1 MLYGNATRVAYTIGP
16 VAGSTIRGVASFGR
30 STQFNCAGATELAL
44 NYRVLEPQ
52 SDPHSVHLR
61 LTLLEGSEC
70 GAGCDASWPG
80 RSLENYVSFQPLL
93 LDDTSG
99 GWHTLRVDLCG
110 GPGPDKPFWRS
121 DSYGSLGD
129 GALDVSALRGW
140 TITFVG
146 PAVMLGAS
154 SGVVEFAELA
164 CAGPR
169 VFGNVLDGP
178 DREAAPPEWSISPV
192 DGPGTVVVTVG
203 GGALRVAF
211 EGVARQSVTVR
222 HELPPDA
229 RYDIDAGAVSVRIDP
244 GNAVVETVPLFG
256 DLIDAARYY
265 VDRGL
270 LDKRRGIDDDD
281 AGVPDFEP
289 GTDGRRHDVP
299 DEARERARRTFA
311 RQRSTMQSFRHL
323 PPRSLSSHSTQGEA
337 FRRMP
342 SRSTGGSSMLS
353 PSLAGSPP
361 RRSASTASARSAR
374 LFLGPR
380 SLGAEE

>member
-1 MLYGNATRVAYTIGP
+1 MCAAVRAVALDAARTPHTPRVRPPKDAYA
-16 VAGSTIRGVASFGR
+16 VV
-30 STQFNCAGATELAL
+30 
-44 NYRVLEPQ
+44 EP
-52 SDPHSVHLR
+52 
-61 LTLLEGSEC
+61 LLERLYPRTFDWRHT
-70 GAGCDASWPG
+70 GA
-80 RSLENYVSFQPLL
+80 
-93 LDDTSG
+93 
-99 GWHTLRVDLCG
+99 
-110 GPGPDKPFWRS
+110 
-121 DSYGSLGD
+121 D
-129 GALDVSALRGW
+129 G
-140 TITFVG
+140 
-146 PAVMLGAS
+146 
-154 SGVVEFAELA
+154 EF
-164 CAGPR
+164 
-169 VFGNVLDGP
+169 
-178 DREAAPPEWSISPV
+178 
-192 DGPGTVVVTVG
+192 
-203 GGALRVAF
+203 
-211 EGVARQSVTVR
+211 
-222 HELPPDA
+222 
-229 RYDIDAGAVSVRIDP
+229 
-244 GNAVVETVPLFG
+244 VVETVPLFG

-361 RRSASTASARSAR
+361 RRSASTGARSAR

>member
-1 MLYGNATRVAYTIGP
+1 MPPKDAYA
-16 VAGSTIRGVASFGR
+16 VV
-30 STQFNCAGATELAL
+30 
-44 NYRVLEPQ
+44 EP
-52 SDPHSVHLR
+52 
-61 LTLLEGSEC
+61 LLERLYPRTFDWRHT
-70 GAGCDASWPG
+70 GA
-80 RSLENYVSFQPLL
+80 
-93 LDDTSG
+93 
-99 GWHTLRVDLCG
+99 
-110 GPGPDKPFWRS
+110 
-121 DSYGSLGD
+121 D
-129 GALDVSALRGW
+129 G
-140 TITFVG
+140 
-146 PAVMLGAS
+146 
-154 SGVVEFAELA
+154 EF
-164 CAGPR
+164 
-169 VFGNVLDGP
+169 
-178 DREAAPPEWSISPV
+178 
-192 DGPGTVVVTVG
+192 
-203 GGALRVAF
+203 
-211 EGVARQSVTVR
+211 
-222 HELPPDA
+222 
-229 RYDIDAGAVSVRIDP
+229 
-244 GNAVVETVPLFG
+244 VVETVPLFG

-323 PPRSLSSHSTQGEA
+323 PQRSLSSHSTAAELA

-380 SLGAEE
+380 SLGTA